1 MAALV
6 KYKVPR
12 EAALVKWKHL
22 SSTKVCLR
30 AGNAEEM
37 QRSLR
42 KGREGSF
49 EEKAGNAG
57 NAAFPE
63 IIWQGTLHFKCR
75 EGRVFLS
82 REAKKK
88 KIGSGENIFC
98 VFLFGALGKVNK
110 HRLMTA
116 IGTRDILVK
125 FCTGE

>member
-37 QRSLR
+37 QLSLR

-49 EEKAGNAG
+49 EERLATPGMQHSRRSNGRERCILNAERD
-57 NAAFPE
+57 AYFCLVK
-63 IIWQGTLHFKCR
+63 Q
-75 EGRVFLS
+75 
-82 REAKKK
+82 KK

-98 VFLFGALGKVNK
+98 VFLFDALGP
-110 HRLMTA
+110 
-116 IGTRDILVK
+116 
-125 FCTGE
+125 GE